1 MSEKKHVIGRSND
14 EHLGVL
20 TTPAFDGVAT
30 ADLHA
35 IVRDA
40 LKANGLD
47 PESVKS
53 IPLVQPRTAPM
64 FEPQPLRVSTKNALR
79 PVGPQAAPAARDAA
93 AAAPARRTRRSSAV
107 LLTLIGLCALGS
119 AAMAVHLAR
128 TKATFGVAFAAAT
141 APR

>member
-1 MSEKKHVIGRSND
+1 MSERKHVIGRSAD
-14 EHLGVL
+14 ENLGVL
-20 TTPAFDGVAT
+20 TTPAFEGIPT

-47 PESVKS
+47 PDSVKS
-53 IPLVQPRTAPM
+53 IPLVQPKTAPM

-79 PVGPQAAPAARDAA
+79 PVGAQKPAA
-93 AAAPARRTRRSSAV
+93 AAEPDVTPRRTRRSSAV
-107 LLTLIGLCALGS
+107 LLTLIGACAIAS

-128 TKATFGVAFAAAT
+128 TKATFGVAFAAA
-141 APR
+141 AARAR